1 MLGIIVIILIILFG
15 ENLYHPRID
24 RINPIPDEET
34 GVISHEYLLWYGLL
48 NSRKNIRLFR
58 I

>member
-1 MLGIIVIILIILFG
+1 MGFLILLVLILIEYF
-15 ENLYHPRID
+15 YSPRID

-34 GVISHEYLLWYGLL
+34 GVISHEYLLWYGLF
-48 NSRKNIRLFR
+48 NSRKNIKLFR